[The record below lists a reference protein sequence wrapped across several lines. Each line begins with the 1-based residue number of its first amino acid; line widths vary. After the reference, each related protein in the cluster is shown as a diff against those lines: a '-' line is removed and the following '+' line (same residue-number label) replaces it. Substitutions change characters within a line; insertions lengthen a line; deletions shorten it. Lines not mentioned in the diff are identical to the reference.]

1 MKNLLIA
8 GLLLLTVLTTEANAE
23 SIITPSGE
31 AHYITPSAGGYTDV
45 NATTNESTI
54 YMKAG
59 NLTTVVPENGLGEP
73 QNYLTEGAEKLL
85 IIEQPAEE

>member
-8 GLLLLTVLTTEANAE
+8 GLLLSTILTTEANAE
-23 SIITPSGE
+23 SIITPSGDV
-31 AHYITPSAGGYTDV
+31 HYITPSAGGYTDV

-54 YMKAG
+54 YMRSG

-73 QNYLTEGAEKLL
+73 QNYLTDGAEKLL
-85 IIEQPAEE
+85 ILEQPVE